1 MIDNAQTLLPF
12 KMTFVAVRGV
22 NLSPGPGQPVRKKAI
37 DNKRYLFI
45 YSLSQITAQDYQ
57 QILSPLRRGNK
68 QKTKIQI
75 IFYIDAL
82 DEILNYG
89 PKLIARKY

>member
-1 MIDNAQTLLPF
+1 MAI
-12 KMTFVAVRGV
+12 
-22 NLSPGPGQPVRKKAI
+22 SPSVIRRNIPSLRPVVI
-37 DNKRYLFI
+37 I

-89 PKLIARKY
+89 PILIARKYKKHIKKGQPHNMADLKLTAAPD

>member
-1 MIDNAQTLLPF
+1 MIDNAQMLLPF

-45 YSLSQITAQDYQ
+45 YSLSQITARDYQ
-57 QILSPLRRGNK
+57 
-68 QKTKIQI
+68 
-75 IFYIDAL
+75 
-82 DEILNYG
+82 
-89 PKLIARKY
+89 